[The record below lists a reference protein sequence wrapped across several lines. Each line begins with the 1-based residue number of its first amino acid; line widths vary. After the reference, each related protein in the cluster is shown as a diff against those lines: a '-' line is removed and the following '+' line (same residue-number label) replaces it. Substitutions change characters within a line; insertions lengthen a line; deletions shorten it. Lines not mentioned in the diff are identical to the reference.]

1 MGRCPVIIVN
11 LFPPIFISLT
21 SIIVLSRSILFPVFS
36 QSALRD
42 ADTLSL
48 SIDMRPIKHCSWRA
62 PREYGTLGFVFR
74 LCVIGRCCGY
84 AEASTGTTFNSGFRA
99 CVLGS

>member
-21 SIIVLSRSILFPVFS
+21 SIIVLSRLVLFPVFF
-36 QSALRD
+36 QFALRD

-48 SIDMRPIKHCSWRA
+48 YRHEAYQALQLEGPS
-62 PREYGTLGFVFR
+62 EYRSLGFAFR